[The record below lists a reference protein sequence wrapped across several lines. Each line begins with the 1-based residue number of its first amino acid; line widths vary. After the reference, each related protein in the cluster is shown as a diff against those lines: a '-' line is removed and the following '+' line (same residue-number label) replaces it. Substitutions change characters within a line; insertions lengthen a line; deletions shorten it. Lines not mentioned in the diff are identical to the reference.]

1 MGTNLRGYDSQ
12 DIDQM
17 KRYANILYELNGGES
32 AIQSFI
38 RKNLDIFN
46 QQENPMACIT
56 YLPPHHHTNP
66 DPWG

>member
-56 YLPPHHHTNP
+56 YFTPRHHTNP